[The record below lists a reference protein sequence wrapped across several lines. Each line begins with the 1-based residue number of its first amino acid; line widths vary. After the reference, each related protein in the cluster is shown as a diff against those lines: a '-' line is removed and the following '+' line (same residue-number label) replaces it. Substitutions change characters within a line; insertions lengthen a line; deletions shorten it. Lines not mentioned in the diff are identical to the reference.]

1 MNKDNFIMIKSE
13 TKNNLRKP
21 SSRIKNIL
29 TTNIRTLRKL
39 KGLSQEELALICNL
53 HRTYVG
59 SVERGERNVTLSTL
73 EAIAEAL
80 EVSVPTLLTDR
91 DSEDKDGRPQ
101 QYVNRIKKSNFSIY
115 EPIDIG
121 DPELW
126 IPTPELE
133 DLLNDSLK
141 GVSVAGL
148 PLRTRSKVVKEHI
161 CKALGYPVPSKFRKT
176 HPRFPGNY
184 SILISHLFLTT
195 GEKFFTRFPQF
206 QGKVLNKKLQ
216 IPLPTGFFDN

>member
-1 MNKDNFIMIKSE
+1 MIKSE

-101 QYVNRIKKSNFSIY
+101 
-115 EPIDIG
+115 
-121 DPELW
+121 
-126 IPTPELE
+126 
-133 DLLNDSLK
+133 
-141 GVSVAGL
+141 
-148 PLRTRSKVVKEHI
+148 
-161 CKALGYPVPSKFRKT
+161 
-176 HPRFPGNY
+176 
-184 SILISHLFLTT
+184 
-195 GEKFFTRFPQF
+195 
-206 QGKVLNKKLQ
+206 
-216 IPLPTGFFDN
+216 